1 MAEEAE
7 AKKLGSEEELTE
19 AQMGRS
25 KLVVA
30 EVQRELLVGL
40 LFQQVSVILSKG
52 GVLVRL
58 VVEVGKGLQSRILCI
73 EE

>member
-1 MAEEAE
+1 
-7 AKKLGSEEELTE
+7 
-19 AQMGRS
+19 MGRS